1 MDPLNT
7 DTTDTT
13 DALDRA
19 GMARLVAGDGAA
31 LKLLLDRH
39 ATRLF
44 HYLVRLTQN
53 ESVAEEFAHE
63 TFVRVFRNA
72 HRYKPAQ
79 RFSTWLYT
87 IATNLVRD
95 RQRRH
100 IRHPH
105 LSLES
110 AEDHEGRA
118 IQDTLAANG
127 HTPAQDLA
135 SAETIAA
142 VRRAIA
148 ELPDELRIP
157 IVLAEYEEASYQEIA
172 TIVGGTPKAVE
183 MKLYRARKLLRA
195 RLATWLE

>member
-1 MDPLNT
+1 MDQPIT

-19 GMARLVAGDGAA
+19 AMARLVAGDGAA
-31 LKLLLDRH
+31 LNHLLERH

-44 HYLVRLTQN
+44 HYLIRLTQN
-53 ESVAEEFAHE
+53 ESVAEELAHE
-63 TFVRVFRNA
+63 TFVRVFRHA

-95 RQRRH
+95 RHRRH
-100 IRHPH
+100 VRHPH

-118 IQDTLAANG
+118 IRDNLAANG
-127 HTPAQDLA
+127 NTPAQDLA

-142 VRRAIA
+142 VQHAIA
-148 ELPDELRIP
+148 ELPDDLRIP
-157 IVLAEYEEASYQEIA
+157 IILAEYEDASHREIA
-172 TIVGGTPKAVE
+172 TIVGGTAKAVE

-195 RLATWLE
+195 RLATWLG